1 VLRGTG
7 EEEHIHMSEQS
18 RQLEEIINAVPVGVA
33 VLDDNLR
40 VLLANTAAVKH
51 LAQLGYEQEMGRLT
65 HLGDQP
71 VTELLTPSA
80 WTGRHEVQCE
90 QRTYEVQIS
99 PIGSTGNS
107 RWVLVIDDLTEA
119 REVQLRAQ
127 TQDRLAAIG
136 QLAAG
141 IAHDFNN
148 LLAVIVLHAEMSL
161 LQPELSPR
169 LREYLHTILSQA
181 VRAGD
186 MVQQVLDF
194 SRRAVLERRPLRLGP
209 FVAEQ
214 ASLLARTLPESIAV
228 RFADEEVDYTVSAD
242 PTRLQQVI
250 VNLALNARDAM
261 SEGGNL
267 FFALDEVTV
276 SEAEDA
282 PLPELHPGRWVRLS
296 VKDSGHGIPA
306 HVLPHIFEPFYTTK
320 APLGTGLG
328 LAQVHGIVKQHEG
341 EIDVVSED
349 GVGTTFAL
357 YLPAVDAVDLAPQPV
372 TEDSLPLG
380 HGETVL
386 VVEDDAAV
394 RMALVA
400 SLEQLEYQP
409 VEAKNGREALAV
421 LQRRQQVFDLVLS
434 DLIMPE
440 MGGRALQQALRE
452 QSVSVPIVFLSGH
465 PMDLEPPASQQDEL
479 TGWLQK
485 PVNLES
491 LARLLA
497 RILAMRR

>member
-1 VLRGTG
+1 
-7 EEEHIHMSEQS
+7 MSEQS
-18 RQLEEIINAVPVGVA
+18 QQLEEIINAVPVGVA
-33 VLDDNLR
+33 VLDTTLH
-40 VLLANTAAVKH
+40 VQLANAAAVKH
-51 LAQLGYEQEMGRLT
+51 LANMGYEQEMGRLT

-71 VTELLTPSA
+71 LIELLPPATKA
-80 WTGRHEVQCE
+80 GRHEVQAE
-90 QRTYEVQIS
+90 QHTYEVQIS
-99 PIGSTGNS
+99 PIGSVWNS
-107 RWVLVIDDLTEA
+107 QRWVLVIDDVTEE
-119 REVQLRAQ
+119 RDVQVRAQ

-148 LLAVIVLHAEMSL
+148 LLAVVVLHAEMGL
-161 LQPELSPR
+161 LQGELPDR
-169 LREYLHTILSQA
+169 VREILQTILTQA

-186 MVQQVLDF
+186 LVQQVLDF

-209 FVAEQ
+209 FVSEQ
-214 ASLLARTLPESIAV
+214 AKLLARTLPESITV
-228 RFADEEVDYTVSAD
+228 SFEDEDVDYTVNAD

-261 SEGGNL
+261 TDGGKL
-267 FFALDEVTV
+267 IFALESIEVG
-276 SEAEDA
+276 ADQDG
-282 PLPELHPGRWVRLS
+282 PLPELRPGTWVRLC
-296 VKDSGHGIPA
+296 VRDTGHGIPQ

-341 EIDVVSED
+341 EVDVISEE

-357 YLPAVDAVDLAPQPV
+357 YLPAVESIALEPLSEMEEA
-372 TEDSLPLG
+372 LPLG

-400 SLEQLEYQP
+400 SLEQLEYLP
-409 VEAKNGREALAV
+409 LEARNGREALAI
-421 LQRRQQVFDLVLS
+421 LQAGHQEIALVLS

-440 MGGRALQQALRE
+440 MGGLALQQALR
-452 QSVSVPIVFLSGH
+452 QQAITVPIVFLSGH
-465 PMDLEPPASQQDEL
+465 PMDLDPLASEDDAL
-479 TGWLQK
+479 TAWLQK

-497 RILAMRR
+497 RILSMQR

>member
-1 VLRGTG
+1 
-7 EEEHIHMSEQS
+7 MSEQS
-18 RQLEEIINAVPVGVA
+18 QQLEEIINAVPVGVA
-33 VLDDNLR
+33 VLDDSLQ
-40 VLLANTAAVKH
+40 VLLANAAAVKC
-51 LAQLGYEQEMGRLT
+51 LGQLGFEQEMGRMT

-71 VTELLTPSA
+71 IVELLSPVASS
-80 WTGRHEVQCE
+80 RRYEVQFD
-90 QRTYEVQIS
+90 QRAYEVQIS
-99 PIGSTGNS
+99 PIGNNGNS
-107 RWVLVIDDLTEA
+107 QRWVLVIDDVTEA
-119 REVQLRAQ
+119 REVQQRAQ

-148 LLAVIVLHAEMSL
+148 LLAVIVLHTEMGL
-161 LQPELSPR
+161 LQHEIPPR
-169 LREYLHTILSQA
+169 LREYLDIILKQA

-186 MVQQVLDF
+186 LVQQVLDF

-214 ASLLARTLPESIAV
+214 VELLARTLPESITV
-228 RFADEEVDYTVSAD
+228 SFADEDVDYTVSAD

-261 SEGGNL
+261 VEGGHL
-267 FFALDEVTV
+267 WFALEEVTV
-276 SEAEDA
+276 SAEETA
-282 PLPELHPGRWVRLS
+282 PLPELQPGRWVRLS
-296 VKDSGHGIPA
+296 VKDTGHGIPA

-341 EIDVVSED
+341 EIDVISEA
-349 GVGTTFAL
+349 GIGTTFAL
-357 YLPAVDAVDLAPQPV
+357 YLPAVEPIELEPETVSEE
-372 TEDSLPLG
+372 TLPMG
-380 HGETVL
+380 GGETVL

-400 SLEQLEYQP
+400 SLEQLEYRP
-409 VEAKNGREALAV
+409 VEAKNGREALAI
-421 LQRRQQVFDLVLS
+421 LQRRSQDFDLVLS

-440 MGGRALQQALRE
+440 MGGRALQGALRE
-452 QSVSVPIVFLSGH
+452 QSINVPIVFLSGH
-465 PMDLEPPASQQDEL
+465 PMDMEPLAAGEDEL
-479 TGWLQK
+479 AGWLQK
-485 PVNLES
+485 PVNLEN

-497 RILAMRR
+497 RILTLRRQPRP

>member
-1 VLRGTG
+1 
-7 EEEHIHMSEQS
+7 MSEQS

-33 VLDDNLR
+33 VLDDTLR
-40 VLLANTAAVKH
+40 VLLANAAAVKC
-51 LAQLGYEQEMGRLT
+51 LGQLGFEQEMGRMT

-71 VTELLTPSA
+71 IVELLAPAASS
-80 WTGRHEVQCE
+80 RRYEVQFD
-90 QRTYEVQIS
+90 QRAYEVQIS
-99 PIGSTGNS
+99 PIGSNGNS
-107 RWVLVIDDLTEA
+107 QRWVLVIDDVTEA
-119 REVQLRAQ
+119 REVQQRAQ

-148 LLAVIVLHAEMSL
+148 LLAVIVLHTEMGL
-161 LQPELSPR
+161 LHDIPPR
-169 LREYLHTILSQA
+169 LREYLDIILKQA

-186 MVQQVLDF
+186 LVQQVLDF

-214 ASLLARTLPESIAV
+214 VELLARTLPESITV
-228 RFADEEVDYTVSAD
+228 SFADEDVDYTVSAD

-261 SEGGNL
+261 VEGGHL
-267 FFALDEVTV
+267 WFALEEVTV
-276 SEAEDA
+276 TAEETA
-282 PLPELHPGRWVRLS
+282 PLPELQPGRWVRLS
-296 VKDSGHGIPA
+296 VKDTGHGIPA

-341 EIDVVSED
+341 EIDVISEA

-357 YLPAVDAVDLAPQPV
+357 YLPAVEPIELEPETVSEEA
-372 TEDSLPLG
+372 LPLG
-380 HGETVL
+380 GGETVL

-409 VEAKNGREALAV
+409 VEARNGREALSI
-421 LQRRQQVFDLVLS
+421 LQRRSQDFDLVLS

-440 MGGRALQQALRE
+440 MGGRALQEALRE
-452 QSVSVPIVFLSGH
+452 QAINLPIVFLSGH
-465 PMDLEPPASQQDEL
+465 PMDMEPLAAGQDEL
-479 TGWLQK
+479 AGWLQK
-485 PVNLES
+485 PVNLEN

-497 RILAMRR
+497 RILALRRQPRP

>member
-1 VLRGTG
+1 
-7 EEEHIHMSEQS
+7 
-18 RQLEEIINAVPVGVA
+18 
-33 VLDDNLR
+33 
-40 VLLANTAAVKH
+40 
-51 LAQLGYEQEMGRLT
+51 MGKLT

-71 VTELLTPSA
+71 VVDLLSPAA
-80 WTGRHEVQCE
+80 WTGRHDVQFE
-90 QRTYEVQIS
+90 QRAYEVQIS
-99 PIGSTGNS
+99 PIGNTWDSQH
-107 RWVLVIDDLTEA
+107 WVLVIDDVTEA
-119 REVQLRAQ
+119 REVQQRAQ

-148 LLAVIVLHAEMSL
+148 LLAVIVLHAEMGL

-169 LREYLHTILSQA
+169 LREYLNTILNQA

-186 MVQQVLDF
+186 LVQQVLDF

-214 ASLLARTLPESIAV
+214 VRLLTRTLPESIAV
-228 RFADEEVDYTVSAD
+228 CFADEDVDYTVSAD

-261 SEGGNL
+261 ADGGNL
-267 FFALDEVTV
+267 YFALEEVTV
-276 SEAEDA
+276 SEAGTA
-282 PLPELHPGRWVRLS
+282 PLPELHPGSWVRLS

-320 APLGTGLG
+320 SPLGTGLG

-341 EIDVVSED
+341 EIDVLSEE
-349 GVGTTFAL
+349 GAGTTFAL
-357 YLPAVDAVDLAPQPV
+357 YLPAVEPV
-372 TEDSLPLG
+372 ELEPETVGEEALPLG

-394 RMALVA
+394 RMALIA

-409 VEAKNGREALAV
+409 VEAKNGREALSI
-421 LQRRQQVFDLVLS
+421 LQRRKQQFSLILS

-440 MGGRALQQALRE
+440 MGGRALQQALRD
-452 QSVSVPIVFLSGH
+452 QSVTIPIVFLSGH
-465 PMDLEPPASQQDEL
+465 PMDLEPLASEQDEL

-497 RILAMRR
+497 RILAMRRLMR

>member
-1 VLRGTG
+1 
-7 EEEHIHMSEQS
+7 MSEQS

-33 VLDDNLR
+33 VLDDSLR
-40 VLLANTAAVKH
+40 VLLANAAAVKS
-51 LAQLGYEQEMGRLT
+51 LAQLGFEQEMGRMT
-65 HLGDQP
+65 HLGDHP
-71 VTELLTPSA
+71 VVELLDPAASTR
-80 WTGRHEVQCE
+80 RHEVQFD
-90 QRTYEVQIS
+90 QRVYEVQIS
-99 PIGSTGNS
+99 PIGNNGNS
-107 RWVLVIDDLTEA
+107 QRWVLVIDDVTEA
-119 REVQLRAQ
+119 REVQQRAQ

-148 LLAVIVLHAEMSL
+148 LLAVIVLHTEMGL
-161 LQPELSPR
+161 LQSEIPPR
-169 LREYLHTILSQA
+169 LREYLDIVLKQA

-186 MVQQVLDF
+186 LVQQVLDF

-214 ASLLARTLPESIAV
+214 VDLLARTLPESITLS
-228 RFADEEVDYTVSAD
+228 FADADVDYTVSAD

-261 SEGGNL
+261 ADGGHL
-267 FFALDEVTV
+267 WFALEQVTIT
-276 SEAEDA
+276 AADPG
-282 PLPELHPGRWVRLS
+282 PLPELQPGRWVRLS
-296 VKDSGHGIPA
+296 VKDTGHGIPA

-341 EIDVVSED
+341 EIDVISEA

-357 YLPAVDAVDLAPQPV
+357 YLPAVEPV
-372 TEDSLPLG
+372 ALEPETVSDDVLPMG
-380 HGETVL
+380 GGETVL

-409 VEAKNGREALAV
+409 IEAKNGREALSI
-421 LQRRQQVFDLVLS
+421 LQHRSHDFDLVLS

-440 MGGRALQQALRE
+440 MGGRALQAAMRE
-452 QSVSVPIVFLSGH
+452 QSINIPIVFLSGH
-465 PMDLEPPASQQDEL
+465 PMDMEPLTAGEDEL
-479 TGWLQK
+479 AGWLQK

-497 RILAMRR
+497 RILALRRQARL

>member
-1 VLRGTG
+1 
-7 EEEHIHMSEQS
+7 MSEQS

-33 VLDDNLR
+33 VLDEQMH
-40 VLLANTAAVKH
+40 VQLANVAAVKCFE
-51 LAQLGYEQEMGRLT
+51 QLGYVLEMGPLT

-71 VTELLTPSA
+71 LAELLVLAAGS
-80 WTGRHEVQCE
+80 GRHELQFE
-90 QRTYEVQIS
+90 QHTYEVQIS
-99 PIGSTGNS
+99 PIGSRSGS
-107 RWVLVIDDLTEA
+107 QRWVLVVDDVTEA
-119 REVQLRAQ
+119 REVQQRAQ

-148 LLAVIVLHAEMSL
+148 LLAVIVLHAEMGL
-161 LQPELSPR
+161 LQGELSPR
-169 LREYLHTILSQA
+169 LREYLNTILSQA

-186 MVQQVLDF
+186 LVQQVLDF

-214 ASLLARTLPESIAV
+214 ARLLARTLPESIAV
-228 RFADEEVDYTVSAD
+228 RFDDEDVDYTVSAD
-242 PTRLQQVI
+242 QTRLQQVI

-261 SEGGNL
+261 AEGGEL
-267 FFALDEVTV
+267 RFALQLVAVADPDE
-276 SEAEDA
+276 A
-282 PLPELHPGRWVRLS
+282 PLPELRPGSWVRLS
-296 VKDSGHGIPA
+296 VADTGSGIPA

-341 EIDVVSED
+341 EIDVRSEQ

-357 YLPAVDAVDLAPQPV
+357 YLPMIETIAPAPAPAP
-372 TEDSLPLG
+372 EEALPLG
-380 HGETVL
+380 SGEAVL

-400 SLEQLEYQP
+400 SLEQLEYLP
-409 VEAKNGREALAV
+409 VEARNGREALGI
-421 LQRRQQVFDLVLS
+421 LQRRAQEFDLILS

-452 QSVSVPIVFLSGH
+452 QSITLPIIFLSGH
-465 PMDLEPPASQQDEL
+465 PMDVELPGGEQDA
-479 TGWLQK
+479 TIGWLQK
-485 PVNLES
+485 PVNLEN

-497 RILAMRR
+497 RVLAARRKG

>member
-1 VLRGTG
+1 VL
-7 EEEHIHMSEQS
+7 S
-18 RQLEEIINAVPVGVA
+18 
-33 VLDDNLR
+33 LDD
-40 VLLANTAAVKH
+40 
-51 LAQLGYEQEMGRLT
+51 
-65 HLGDQP
+65 
-71 VTELLTPSA
+71 VTET
-80 WTGRHEVQCE
+80 RDVQ
-90 QRTYEVQIS
+90 V
-99 PIGSTGNS
+99 
-107 RWVLVIDDLTEA
+107 
-119 REVQLRAQ
+119 RAQ

-148 LLAVIVLHAEMSL
+148 LLAVIVLHAEMGL
-161 LQPELSPR
+161 LQGELSPR
-169 LREYLHTILSQA
+169 LRDYLGTILNQA
-181 VRAGD
+181 NRAGD
-186 MVQQVLDF
+186 LVQQVLDF

-214 ASLLARTLPESIAV
+214 ARLLARTLPESIAV
-228 RFADEEVDYTVSAD
+228 CFADEEVDYTVSAD

-261 SEGGNL
+261 IDGGDLCFALELIDAEGAEGG
-267 FFALDEVTV
+267 
-276 SEAEDA
+276 
-282 PLPELHPGRWVRLS
+282 PLPELREGRWVRLS
-296 VKDSGHGIPA
+296 VRDTGHGIPA
-306 HVLPHIFEPFYTTK
+306 QVLPHIFEPFYTTK

-341 EIDVVSED
+341 EIDVVSEA

-357 YLPAVDAVDLAPQPV
+357 YLPAIEAAPPEPPPT
-372 TEDSLPLG
+372 TEDALPLG

-400 SLEQLEYQP
+400 SLEQLDYQP
-409 VEAKNGREALAV
+409 AEARNGREALGVMA
-421 LQRRQQVFDLVLS
+421 RRGEEIALVLS

-440 MGGRALQQALRE
+440 MGGRALQAALRE
-452 QSVSVPIVFLSGH
+452 QGFTAPVVFLSGH
-465 PMDLEPPASQQDEL
+465 PMDLEPLPAGAESPAP
-479 TGWLQK
+479 WLQK

-497 RILAMRR
+497 RILTVRH

>member
-1 VLRGTG
+1 
-7 EEEHIHMSEQS
+7 
-18 RQLEEIINAVPVGVA
+18 

-40 VLLANTAAVKH
+40 VMLANAAAVKY
-51 LAQLGYEQEMGRLT
+51 LAQVGFEQEMGRLT
-65 HLGDQP
+65 YFGDLP
-71 VTELLTPSA
+71 AAEFLSPAA
-80 WTGRHEVQCE
+80 WTGRQEVQFE
-90 QRTYEVQIS
+90 QRVYEVQIS
-99 PIGSTGNS
+99 PIGGTENS
-107 RWVLVIDDLTEA
+107 QRWVLVIDDVTEA
-119 REVQLRAQ
+119 RELQQRAQ

-148 LLAVIVLHAEMSL
+148 LLAVIVLHAEMGL
-161 LQPELSPR
+161 LQPELSQR
-169 LREYLHTILSQA
+169 LREYLNIVLGQA

-186 MVQQVLDF
+186 LVQQVLDF

-214 ASLLARTLPESIAV
+214 VKLLARILPESIAV
-228 RFADEEVDYTVSAD
+228 CFYDETVDLTVSAD

-261 SEGGNL
+261 VDGGNL
-267 FFALDEVTV
+267 CFSLEEVTV
-276 SEAEDA
+276 READDA
-282 PLPELHPGRWVRLS
+282 PLPELDPGRWVRLS
-296 VKDSGHGIPA
+296 IKDSGHGIPA

-341 EIDVVSED
+341 EIDVVSEE
-349 GVGTTFAL
+349 GIGTTFAL
-357 YLPAVDAVDLAPQPV
+357 YLPAVEAAEPEPEPIV
-372 TEDSLPLG
+372 EDSLPLG

-409 VEAKNGREALAV
+409 VEAKNGREALAI
-421 LQRRQQVFDLVLS
+421 LQRRQQEFDLVLS

-440 MGGRALQQALRE
+440 MGGRALQQALRAK
-452 QSVSVPIVFLSGH
+452 SVSMPIVFLSGH
-465 PMDLEPPASQQDEL
+465 PMDLEPLASEQDEF
-479 TGWLQK
+479 TSWLQK
-485 PVNLES
+485 PVNLEN

>member
-1 VLRGTG
+1 
-7 EEEHIHMSEQS
+7 MSEQS

-40 VLLANTAAVKH
+40 VLLANAAAVKC
-51 LAQLGYEQEMGRLT
+51 LAQLGFEQGMGRMT

-71 VTELLTPSA
+71 VAELLTPAAS
-80 WTGRHEVQCE
+80 TRRHEVQFD
-90 QRTYEVQIS
+90 QRAYEVQIS
-99 PIGSTGNS
+99 PIGNNRKSR
-107 RWVLVIDDLTEA
+107 RWVLVIDDVTDA
-119 REVQLRAQ
+119 REVQQRAQ

-148 LLAVIVLHAEMSL
+148 ILAVIVLHAEMGL
-161 LQPELSPR
+161 LQPDMSPR
-169 LREYLHTILSQA
+169 LREYLDTILKQA

-186 MVQQVLDF
+186 LVQQVLDF

-214 ASLLARTLPESIAV
+214 VELLARTLPESISV
-228 RFADEEVDYTVSAD
+228 SFADEDVDLTVSAD

-261 SEGGNL
+261 AAGGSL
-267 FFALDEVTV
+267 WFALEALEVG
-276 SEAEDA
+276 AADA
-282 PLPELHPGRWVRLS
+282 GPLPELQPGRWVRLS
-296 VKDSGHGIPA
+296 VKDTGHGIPA

-328 LAQVHGIVKQHEG
+328 LAQVHGIVKQHQG
-341 EIDVVSED
+341 EIDVVSEA
-349 GVGTTFAL
+349 GIGTTFAL
-357 YLPAVDAVDLAPQPV
+357 YLPAVAPIDLEPATVNEDA
-372 TEDSLPLG
+372 LPLG
-380 HGETVL
+380 GGETVL

-409 VEAKNGREALAV
+409 VEARNGREALTI
-421 LQRRQQVFDLVLS
+421 LQQRGQEFDLVLS

-440 MGGRALQQALRE
+440 MGGHALQQALRE
-452 QSVSVPIVFLSGH
+452 QAINIPLVFLSGH
-465 PMDLEPPASQQDEL
+465 PMDTEPL
-479 TGWLQK
+479 TAADDPLGGWLQK
-485 PVNLES
+485 PVNLEN

-497 RILAMRR
+497 RILAQRRQPRP

>member
-1 VLRGTG
+1 
-7 EEEHIHMSEQS
+7 MSEQS
-18 RQLEEIINAVPVGVA
+18 QQLEEIINAVPVGVA
-33 VLDDNLR
+33 VLDATLH
-40 VLLANTAAVKH
+40 VQLANAAAVKH
-51 LAQLGYEQEMGRLT
+51 LANMGYEQEMGRLT

-71 VTELLTPSA
+71 LAELLPLA
-80 WTGRHEVQCE
+80 AKAGRHEVQAE
-90 QRTYEVQIS
+90 QHTYEVQIS
-99 PIGSTGNS
+99 PIGNLWNS
-107 RWVLVIDDLTEA
+107 QRWVLVIDDVTEE
-119 REVQLRAQ
+119 RDVQVRAQ

-148 LLAVIVLHAEMSL
+148 LLAVVVLHAEMGL
-161 LQPELSPR
+161 LQGELSDR
-169 LREYLHTILSQA
+169 MREILQTILTQA

-186 MVQQVLDF
+186 LVQQVLDF

-209 FVAEQ
+209 FVSEQ
-214 ASLLARTLPESIAV
+214 AKLLARTLPESIAV
-228 RFADEEVDYTVSAD
+228 CFEDEEVDYTVNAD

-261 SEGGNL
+261 TDGGKL
-267 FFALDEVTV
+267 IFTLD
-276 SEAEDA
+276 SMQIGEDQDG
-282 PLPELHPGRWVRLS
+282 PLPELRPGTWVRLC
-296 VKDSGHGIPA
+296 VRDTGHGIPQ

-341 EIDVVSED
+341 EVDVISED
-349 GVGTTFAL
+349 GVGTTFAV
-357 YLPAVDAVDLAPQPV
+357 YLPEVESIELEPELE
-372 TEDSLPLG
+372 TEEALPLG

-400 SLEQLEYQP
+400 SLEQLEYVP
-409 VEAKNGREALAV
+409 LEARNGREALAT
-421 LQRRQQVFDLVLS
+421 LQAGHQEIELVLS

-440 MGGRALQQALRE
+440 MGGLALQQALR
-452 QSVSVPIVFLSGH
+452 QRAIAVPIVFLSGH
-465 PMDLEPPASQQDEL
+465 PMDLEPWASEDDAPAA
-479 TGWLQK
+479 WLQK

-497 RILAMRR
+497 RILAAQR

>member
-1 VLRGTG
+1 
-7 EEEHIHMSEQS
+7 
-18 RQLEEIINAVPVGVA
+18 
-33 VLDDNLR
+33 
-40 VLLANTAAVKH
+40 
-51 LAQLGYEQEMGRLT
+51 
-65 HLGDQP
+65 
-71 VTELLTPSA
+71 
-80 WTGRHEVQCE
+80 VQ
-90 QRTYEVQIS
+90 Q
-99 PIGSTGNS
+99 
-107 RWVLVIDDLTEA
+107 
-119 REVQLRAQ
+119 RAQ

-148 LLAVIVLHAEMSL
+148 LLAVIVLHTEMGL
-161 LQPELSPR
+161 LQSEIPPR
-169 LREYLHTILSQA
+169 LREYLDIILKQA

-186 MVQQVLDF
+186 LVQQVLDF

-214 ASLLARTLPESIAV
+214 VELLARTLPESV
-228 RFADEEVDYTVSAD
+228 TVSFADEDVDYTVSAD

-261 SEGGNL
+261 VDGGHL
-267 FFALDEVTV
+267 RFSLEEMVVTA
-276 SEAEDA
+276 AEPA
-282 PLPELHPGRWVRLS
+282 PLPELLQPGRWVRLS
-296 VKDSGHGIPA
+296 VKDTGHGIPA

-341 EIDVVSED
+341 EIEVISEA
-349 GVGTTFAL
+349 GIGTTFAL
-357 YLPAVDAVDLAPQPV
+357 YLPAVEPV
-372 TEDSLPLG
+372 ELEPEAIHEEALPLG
-380 HGETVL
+380 GGETVL

-409 VEAKNGREALAV
+409 VEARNGREALAI
-421 LQRRQQVFDLVLS
+421 LQRRSQEFDLVLS

-440 MGGRALQQALRE
+440 MGGRALQEALRA
-452 QSVSVPIVFLSGH
+452 QSINLPIVFLSGH
-465 PMDLEPPASQQDEL
+465 PMDTEPLAAGEDEL
-479 TGWLQK
+479 AGWLQK
-485 PVNLES
+485 PVNLEN

-497 RILAMRR
+497 RILALRRQARL

>member
-1 VLRGTG
+1 
-7 EEEHIHMSEQS
+7 MSEQS

-40 VLLANTAAVKH
+40 VLLANAAAVKC
-51 LAQLGYEQEMGRLT
+51 LAQLGFEQEMGRMT

-71 VTELLTPSA
+71 VVELLAPAASA
-80 WTGRHEVQCE
+80 RRHEVQVD
-90 QRTYEVQIS
+90 QRVYEVQIS
-99 PIGSTGNS
+99 PIGNRGNS
-107 RWVLVIDDLTEA
+107 RRWVLVIDDLTDA
-119 REVQLRAQ
+119 RAVQQRAQ

-148 LLAVIVLHAEMSL
+148 LLAVIVLHAEMGL
-161 LQPELSPR
+161 LQPEMSPR
-169 LREYLHTILSQA
+169 LREYLDTILKQA

-186 MVQQVLDF
+186 LVQQVLDF

-214 ASLLARTLPESIAV
+214 VALLARTLPESITV
-228 RFADEEVDYTVSAD
+228 YFADEAVDLTVSAD

-261 SEGGNL
+261 AEGGSL
-267 FFALDEVTV
+267 WFALEEVTV
-276 SEAEDA
+276 TSPDA
-282 PLPELHPGRWVRLS
+282 APIPELRPGRWVRLS
-296 VKDSGHGIPA
+296 IKDTGHGIPVQ
-306 HVLPHIFEPFYTTK
+306 VLPHIFEPFYTTK

-341 EIDVVSED
+341 EIDVISEP

-357 YLPAVDAVDLAPQPV
+357 YLPAVEPIELEPETIGEDA
-372 TEDSLPLG
+372 LPLG
-380 HGETVL
+380 GGETVL

-400 SLEQLEYQP
+400 SLEQLEYLP
-409 VEAKNGREALAV
+409 VEARNGREALSI
-421 LQRRQQVFDLVLS
+421 LQRRSLDFDLVLS

-440 MGGRALQQALRE
+440 MGGQALQQALRE
-452 QSVSVPIVFLSGH
+452 QSINIPIVFLSGH
-465 PMDLEPPASQQDEL
+465 PMDTEPLAAGEDAL
-479 TGWLQK
+479 AGWLQK

-491 LARLLA
+491 LARVLA
-497 RILAMRR
+497 RILAQRRQPRL